1 MKKLINMLLSSKYTL
16 RERLFL
22 AGGLVGTI
30 SMVVAFILSV
40 VSGESLFVGLAPG
53 VGALIVGGT
62 TYYSMKTKNID
73 FGASVIT
80 LISTCLLLPY
90 GFMRGGGIYSGSA
103 SWFIVGFVIIFL
115 FFKGKKF
122 YFFFILSIISF
133 AATVYISYI
142 HPEYVTQLGS
152 DKAIYFDAFMAA
164 VVIGALVGILQ
175 HFQSEILEKEIKVSA
190 DQHKKIEK
198 LNEAQ
203 NRFFSSMSHEIRTP
217 INTIIGLN
225 EMTLREKNLSEE
237 AVENSLNIQNASRM
251 LLSLINDILDL
262 SKIQSGQMDLTEGQY
277 ETSRVL
283 SEIVNLLWNRAK
295 DKGLQF
301 NVNVGEKIPS
311 MLYGDEMRIKQVIV
325 NLLTNAIKYTQ
336 EGSVTL
342 IIDGNKTNTNIFEL
356 QITVQDTGQGI
367 RKENLPIIFDS
378 FKRFEGQDN
387 KMIEGTG
394 LGLTITKQLVDLMGG
409 KISVDS
415 IYTKG
420 STFKVVIPQK
430 IVSETPINFK
440 TISET
445 NREMEHYQQSFEAP
459 EARVLVV
466 DDNDMNRMVC
476 RKLLRETKV
485 KVDVASSG
493 KECLEKTLQ
502 TRYHAVFMDH
512 EMPELDGVET
522 LQRMRVQPNGLCHDT
537 PVIALTANAGS
548 DRNAFYLENGFQAYL
563 AKPIHGSLLEATLL
577 QVLPSELI
585 ENSINTKEE
594 EVVQVVQNK
603 RKKAIAITTDCI
615 CDLPNEVLNEYDIKT
630 MPYYIITQDGR
641 FRDTSEINADNLYE
655 HLRNGDK
662 IETQASSI
670 DEYES
675 FFGEI
680 LTEAETVIHFT
691 ASKDLSEGYSR
702 ALQASKSFDHVQVVD
717 SRSLSTGI
725 GFQVIKAAEMAAKG
739 ARVDEI
745 IEAIDEYRD
754 DIVINFLIPS
764 IENVHRSSHQS
775 LLSRIFVKAFNFQAS
790 FAMKKGLLKVQRF
803 FLGYLNDPL
812 IQYIRSNFAGKKNI
826 DTSELYIIYSGYS
839 EEERQA
845 ILSEIEKHITF
856 EKVVMQKCSATLTA
870 NCGIHSLA
878 FAYAKIRENKEQS
891 L

>member
-1 MKKLINMLLSSKYTL
+1 MKKIINMLLSSNYTL

-22 AGGLVGTI
+22 AGGLVGTV
-30 SMVVAFILSV
+30 SMVVAFVLSV
-40 VSGESLFVGLAPG
+40 VSGEQLFVGLAPG
-53 VGALIVGGT
+53 VGAIIVGGA

-73 FGASVIT
+73 LGAAVIT
-80 LISTCLLLPY
+80 IISTCLLLPY
-90 GFMRGGGIYSGSA
+90 GFIRGGGIYSGSS

-122 YFFFILSIISF
+122 YFFYFLSIIAF
-133 AATVYISYI
+133 GVTVYISYL
-142 HPEYVTQLGS
+142 HPEYVTNLGS
-152 DKAIYFDAFMAA
+152 DKAIYFDSFMAA
-164 VVIGALVGILQ
+164 VVIGALVGVLQ
-175 HFQSEILEKEIKVSA
+175 LFQSNILEKEIQVSEE
-190 DQHKKIEK
+190 QHKKIER

-262 SKIQSGQMDLTEGQY
+262 SKIQSGQMELTEGQY
-277 ETSRVL
+277 ETSRML

-342 IIDGNKTNTNIFEL
+342 VIDGEKTNANTFEL

-367 RKENLPIIFDS
+367 RKENLPVIFDS

-394 LGLTITKQLVDLMGG
+394 LGLSITKQLVELMKG

-420 STFKVVIPQK
+420 STFKVVLPQR

-440 TISET
+440 TVSET
-445 NREMEHYQQSFEAP
+445 NRQMEHYQQAFEAP
-459 EARVLVV
+459 EANVLVV

-485 KVDVASSG
+485 KVDVAASG

-502 TRYHAVFMDH
+502 TRYHAIFMDH

-522 LQRMRVQPNGLCHDT
+522 LQRIRVQPNGLCHDT

-577 QVLPSELI
+577 QVLPSELV
-585 ENSINTKEE
+585 ENSITTKEE
-594 EVVQVVQNK
+594 EVVQVTQNK
-603 RKKAIAITTDCI
+603 RKKAVAITTDCI
-615 CDLPNEVLNEYDIKT
+615 CDLPSEILDEYEIRI
-630 MPYYIITQDGR
+630 MPYYIITKEGR
-641 FRDTSEINADNLYE
+641 FRDTSEVNADNLYSY
-655 HLRNGDK
+655 LRKGEV

-670 DEYES
+670 DEYEA
-675 FFGEI
+675 FFGDI
-680 LTEAETVIHFT
+680 LTEAETVIHFS
-691 ASKDLSEGYSR
+691 ASKDISEGYTR

-725 GFQVIKAAEMAAKG
+725 GMQVIKAAEMAVRG
-739 ARVDEI
+739 AQVQEI
-745 IEAIDEYRD
+745 IEEVDKYRENV
-754 DIVINFLIPS
+754 VINFLIPS

-775 LLSRIFVKAFNFQAS
+775 ILARAFVKAFNFQAS
-790 FAMKKGLLKVQRF
+790 FVMKKGLLKVRRF

-812 IQYIRSNFAGKKNI
+812 VQYIRSNFAGKKNI
-826 DTSELYIIYSGYS
+826 DEKELYIIYSGYS

-845 ILSEIEKHITF
+845 ILSEIEKHINF
-856 EKVVMQKCSATLTA
+856 ENVVMQKCSATLTA
-870 NCGIHSLA
+870 NCGMHSLA
-878 FAYAKIRENKEQS
+878 FAYAKKQEEEE
-891 L
+891 

>member
-1 MKKLINMLLSSKYTL
+1 MKKIINMLLSSNYTL

-22 AGGLVGTI
+22 AGGLVGTV
-30 SMVVAFILSV
+30 SMVVAFVLSV
-40 VSGESLFVGLAPG
+40 VSGEQLFVGLAPG
-53 VGALIVGGT
+53 VGAIIVGGA

-73 FGASVIT
+73 LGAAVIT
-80 LISTCLLLPY
+80 IISTCLLLPY
-90 GFMRGGGIYSGSA
+90 GFIRGGGIYSGSS

-122 YFFFILSIISF
+122 YFFYFLSIIAF
-133 AATVYISYI
+133 GVTVYISYL
-142 HPEYVTQLGS
+142 HPEYVTNLGS
-152 DKAIYFDAFMAA
+152 DKAIYFDSFMAA
-164 VVIGALVGILQ
+164 VVIGALVGVLQ
-175 HFQSEILEKEIKVSA
+175 LFQSNILEKEIQVSEE
-190 DQHKKIEK
+190 QHKKIER

-262 SKIQSGQMDLTEGQY
+262 SKIQSGQMELTEGQY
-277 ETSRVL
+277 ETSRML

-342 IIDGNKTNTNIFEL
+342 VIDGEKTNANTFEL

-367 RKENLPIIFDS
+367 RKENLPVIFDS

-394 LGLTITKQLVDLMGG
+394 LGLSITKQLVELMKG

-420 STFKVVIPQK
+420 STFKVVIPQR

-440 TISET
+440 TVSET
-445 NREMEHYQQSFEAP
+445 NRQMEHYQQAFEAP
-459 EARVLVV
+459 EANVLVV

-485 KVDVASSG
+485 KVDVAASG

-502 TRYHAVFMDH
+502 TRYHAIFMDH

-522 LQRMRVQPNGLCHDT
+522 LQRIRVQPNGLCHDT

-577 QVLPSELI
+577 QVLPSELV
-585 ENSINTKEE
+585 ENSITTKEE
-594 EVVQVVQNK
+594 EVVQVTQNK
-603 RKKAIAITTDCI
+603 RKKAVAITTDCI
-615 CDLPNEVLNEYDIKT
+615 CDLPSEILDEYEIRI
-630 MPYYIITQDGR
+630 MPYYIITKEGR
-641 FRDTSEINADNLYE
+641 FRDTSEVNADNLYSY
-655 HLRNGDK
+655 LRKGEV

-670 DEYES
+670 DEYEA
-675 FFGEI
+675 FFGDI
-680 LTEAETVIHFT
+680 LTEAETVIHFS
-691 ASKDLSEGYSR
+691 ASKDISEGYTR

-725 GFQVIKAAEMAAKG
+725 GMQVIKAAEMAVRG
-739 ARVDEI
+739 AQVQEI
-745 IEAIDEYRD
+745 IEEVDKYRENV
-754 DIVINFLIPS
+754 VINFLIPS

-775 LLSRIFVKAFNFQAS
+775 ILARAFVKAFNFQAS
-790 FAMKKGLLKVQRF
+790 FVMKKGLLKVRRF

-812 IQYIRSNFAGKKNI
+812 VQYIRSNFAGKKNI
-826 DTSELYIIYSGYS
+826 DEKELYIIYSGYS

-845 ILSEIEKHITF
+845 ILSEIEKHINF
-856 EKVVMQKCSATLTA
+856 ENVVMQKCSATLTA
-870 NCGIHSLA
+870 NCGMHSLA
-878 FAYAKIRENKEQS
+878 FAYAKKQEEEE
-891 L
+891 